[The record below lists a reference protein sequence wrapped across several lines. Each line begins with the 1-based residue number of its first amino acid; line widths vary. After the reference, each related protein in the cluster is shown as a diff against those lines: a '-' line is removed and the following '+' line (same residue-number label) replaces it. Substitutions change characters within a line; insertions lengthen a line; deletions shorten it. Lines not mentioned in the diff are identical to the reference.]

1 MSAEQLSQNSEIRDL
16 FKAVELGLDARQFLE
31 SALGKYVAQRAMD
44 EMYAATQ
51 ALAEVDPFDH
61 KGIVQEQLRHR
72 VASAALSWLAQ
83 AIEAG
88 SQAETTLMAMDT
100 TD

>member
-1 MSAEQLSQNSEIRDL
+1 MSDDADAGSSAAREL
-16 FKAVELGLDARQFLE
+16 FQSVELGLDARQFLE
-31 SALGKYVAQRAMD
+31 SAIGKHVAQRALD

-61 KGIVQEQLRHR
+61 KAIVQHQTDHR

-88 SQAETTLMAMDT
+88 AQAEGALMSLDNS
-100 TD
+100 D

>member
-1 MSAEQLSQNSEIRDL
+1 MADETNPAGSEIREL
-16 FKAVELGLDARQFLE
+16 FRTVELGLDARQFLE
-31 SALGKYVAQRAMD
+31 SSLGKHVAQRALD

-61 KGIVQEQLRHR
+61 KAIVQLQLNHR
-72 VASAALSWLAQ
+72 IASAALSWLAQ

-88 SQAETTLMAMDT
+88 TQAETTIMSMDQ

>member
-1 MSAEQLSQNSEIRDL
+1 M
-16 FKAVELGLDARQFLE
+16 F
-31 SALGKYVAQRAMD
+31 RAD
-44 EMYAATQ
+44 
-51 ALAEVDPFDH
+51 VDPFDH
-61 KGIVQEQLRHR
+61 KAIVRLQQENK

-88 SQAETTLMAMDT
+88 TQAEATLVAMES

>member
-1 MSAEQLSQNSEIRDL
+1 MSDTTDDAGAKREL
-16 FKAVELGLDARQFLE
+16 FNALELGLDARQFLG
-31 SALGKYVAQRAMD
+31 SKIGQYVAKRAMD

-51 ALAEVDPFDH
+51 QLADVDPFDH
-61 KGIVQEQLRHR
+61 KTIVRLQQENK

-88 SQAETTLMAMDT
+88 TQAEATLVAMES